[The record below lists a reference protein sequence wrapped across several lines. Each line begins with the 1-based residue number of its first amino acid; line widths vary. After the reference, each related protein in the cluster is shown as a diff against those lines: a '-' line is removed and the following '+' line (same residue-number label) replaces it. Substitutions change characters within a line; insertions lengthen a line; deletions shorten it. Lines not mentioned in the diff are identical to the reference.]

1 MEQSIHLEDDGM
13 CYACGKK
20 NEKGLHLEF
29 SFFEKEKRIETT
41 FLPSSFHQGWKGVV
55 HGGIVATVMDEAMAK
70 LVHRLGYH
78 ALTASLDIR
87 FKDVAKTLE
96 PLKVRAEITKLAKK
110 LIFAKA
116 VASREDGEIVAE
128 AHAKLMIY

>member
-1 MEQSIHLEDDGM
+1 MHLEDDGM

-29 SFFEKEKRIETT
+29 TFFEQEKRIETT
-41 FLPSSFHQGWKGVV
+41 FLPSDLHQGWKGVV
-55 HGGIVATVMDEAMAK
+55 HGGIVVTVMDEAMAK

-87 FKDVAKTLE
+87 FRDMAKTLE
-96 PLKVRAEITKLAKK
+96 SLTVKAEVDKLSKK
-110 LIFAKA
+110 IIFTKA
-116 VASREDGEIVAE
+116 VAHRGDGKVIAE
-128 AHAKLMIY
+128 ARAKLMVY